1 MALTSAE
8 QAQADQLQTDLDSKP
23 PHVVARALGNA
34 SQTTRDA
41 AARSIAFEGVP
52 QKDRTRLYLTLM
64 YMLAILAAGGLV
76 GGAVALLNKVDSAAF
91 FTFAGIALGG
101 LTALFASSPS
111 GK

>member
-1 MALTSAE
+1 MTPNGIVAE
-8 QAQADQLQTDLDSKP
+8 YGDTQVHLDPKK
-23 PHVVARALGNA
+23 
-34 SQTTRDA
+34 
-41 AARSIAFEGVP
+41 GVGRGITFVSHAHI
-52 QKDRTRLYLTLM
+52 DHLHRN
-64 YMLAILAAGGLV
+64 AGGLF